1 MKTKWLLPMALC
13 VVILSGCYRADI
25 TTGLTP
31 SGEVIEDEWVLG
43 FVGGLAMVDDVDA
56 SACTNGIAK
65 VMTRQSFLNLL
76 VNVLTWGIV
85 SPMEARIEC
94 AAAPS
99 AALEGAAELQ
109 ASAGSDELGDVLEQ
123 AALRSAERGEAVYVR
138 LTE

>member
-1 MKTKWLLPMALC
+1 MTTKWLTYLTLC
-13 VVILSGCYRADI
+13 GFIAAGCYRADI
-25 TTGLTP
+25 TTGLAP

-99 AALEGAAELQ
+99 AAAERAAELQ
-109 ASAGSDELGDVLEQ
+109 ARTGTAEVGEVLEQ
-123 AALRSAERGEAVYVR
+123 AARRSVETGEAVYVR